1 MELKWCSANRMAEC
15 QSRGMEGLPRG
26 YALDSLG
33 FPAGWSGNPAAA
45 APCVHRIADDRVAH
59 MLQMNTDLM
68 GAPGME
74 LEAEKV
80 HDAKSRD
87 NAGIGPRC
95 PPLG

>member
-1 MELKWCSANRMAEC
+1 MAEC

-33 FPAGWSGNPAAA
+33 FPTGWSGNPAAA
-45 APCVHRIADDRVAH
+45 ASRIHRITNDGVTH
-59 MLQMNTDLM
+59 MFQMNPDLM

-80 HDAKSRD
+80 HDAKSGD
-87 NAGIGPRC
+87 HAGIGPRC
-95 PPLG
+95 PPLW

>member
-1 MELKWCSANRMAEC
+1 MAEC

-26 YALDSLG
+26 DALDSLS
-33 FPAGWSGNPAAA
+33 FPTGWSGNPAAA
-45 APCVHRIADDRVAH
+45 TPRIHRIAHNRVAH
-59 MLQMNTDLM
+59 MLQMNPDLM

-80 HDAKSRD
+80 HDAKSCD